1 MAIFQGILLLTIVI
15 LLPDGI
21 MGWLYKQN
29 IPFWK
34 RQQLKFSDTYPS
46 LEEDMEVKHER
57 QNIGN

>member
-1 MAIFQGILLLTIVI
+1 

-21 MGWLYKQN
+21 MGWLNKQN